1 MGLKSLAQTR
11 PTAKC
16 RLARTLGR
24 INTTCSHM
32 YLNPTQENQQD
43 FLCRL
48 YFGASEDK
56 LELIIQRAYLDF
68 SRTVTGA
75 AKYPNAHQSASQ
87 LLRNEISTLP
97 NLAINISQARFD
109 DWHEKICHSLCSE
122 YSKAGYEHF
131 YIGQAQ
137 KWLNMAM
144 KYVYVIGEDRLRGY
158 APLYSMCHVPIDN
171 IILQSPQF
179 KGLVAIEEAWSRIS
193 EYATYFAF
201 QLAARRKYPSWAPL
215 AVEFWAW
222 QGRNAA

>member
-1 MGLKSLAQTR
+1 
-11 PTAKC
+11 
-16 RLARTLGR
+16 
-24 INTTCSHM
+24 M